1 MAVLDT
7 IRGFFSP
14 RSSAVPEVVIPAPPT
29 KYTIAPLTA
38 NQSDTV
44 VRLNARCFRKGENY
58 TKYTFAY
65 LFGEPSSLSYQI
77 ETADGEMVAFAF
89 VLVNNDGTGHLT
101 TLGVAPEHRRRGL
114 GIRLLQ
120 HLEKMLRA
128 KDISTIVLEVRVG
141 NTEAIEMYHKA
152 GYSTVNRLE
161 RYYTDGEDGFMM
173 VRSIV

>member
-7 IRGFFSP
+7 LRGFFSP
-14 RSSAVPEVVIPAPPT
+14 RTLALPEAVIPAPPT
-29 KYTIAPLTA
+29 EYTILPLTVSE
-38 NQSDTV
+38 SDKV

-77 ETADGEMVAFAF
+77 VSTEGEMAAFVF

-120 HLEKMLRA
+120 HLDYLLKA
-128 KDISTIVLEVRVG
+128 KGISTVVLEVRVG
-141 NTEAIEMYHKA
+141 NTEAIEMYRKA
-152 GYSTVNRLE
+152 GYATVNRIE
-161 RYYTDGEDGFMM
+161 RYYTDGEDCFMM